1 MSNKRYSFFYSLF
14 IVLSEELV
22 RVKVTNIYN
31 ENGKTLQEVM
41 EEFLIL
47 FYYDYTH
54 ENVIIK

>member
-1 MSNKRYSFFYSLF
+1 LF

>member
-14 IVLSEELV
+14 IVLSEELAGM
-22 RVKVTNIYN
+22 KVTNIYN

-47 FYYDYTH
+47 FYFDYIDN
-54 ENVIIK
+54 NVIIK